1 MCHLEAAGFDPAKG
15 SGPVSAGSTSEF
27 EGRVALVTGAAS
39 GIGAAAA
46 RLFAQRGARV
56 AVIDVAPEGEAVA
69 EGIRAGG
76 GEAIFVCADVSD
88 DGAVER
94 AVARTLEA
102 FERLDCAFNNAGIS
116 GPPHPVADMPL
127 AQWQRGIDVMLTGVF
142 LCMRHEIPRM
152 LEAGGGSI
160 VNCASG
166 AALIGFPGQAAY
178 VASKHGVLGLTKTA
192 ALEYGSQGVLIN
204 AICPGTAR
212 TAMVESV
219 IEQSPELLA
228 ELHRLHPIGRIAEPE
243 EIAEAALWLCSG
255 RASFVMGSALVVDGG
270 YTSQ

>member
-1 MCHLEAAGFDPAKG
+1 MSDAA
-15 SGPVSAGSTSEF
+15 TREF

-46 RLFAQRGARV
+46 RLFAERGARV
-56 AVIDVAPEGEAVA
+56 AVIDLDPKGEATA
-69 EGIRAGG
+69 EAIRSAG
-76 GEAIFVCADVSD
+76 GEAIFVTADVSND
-88 DGAVER
+88 EAVEN
-94 AVARTLEA
+94 AVARTVEA
-102 FERLDCAFNNAGIS
+102 FGRLDCAFNNAGIS
-116 GPPHPVADMPL
+116 GPPHPVAEMPL
-127 AQWQRGIDVMLTGVF
+127 EQWHQGIGVMLTGVF
-142 LCMRHEIPRM
+142 LCLRHEIPRM
-152 LEAGGGSI
+152 LEGGGGSI

-178 VASKHGVLGLTKTA
+178 VSSKHGVLGLTKTA

-219 IEQSPELLA
+219 IAESPELDA
-228 ELHRLHPIGRIAEPE
+228 ELRRLHPIGRIAEPS

-255 RASFVMGSALVVDGG
+255 RASFVMGTALVVDGG
-270 YTSQ
+270 YVSQ